1 MEVRYKR
8 AEAVRILGREFYE
21 IGKAVAQTA
30 EKQDTDDIRA
40 RAEIA
45 VMTTMA
51 RAQGQDVS
59 EQDTEELIRQAKMM
73 KATRESQFKSTTS

>member
-1 MEVRYKR
+1 
-8 AEAVRILGREFYE
+8 
-21 IGKAVAQTA
+21 
-30 EKQDTDDIRA
+30 
-40 RAEIA
+40 
-45 VMTTMA
+45 MTTMA